1 MTAILY
7 EDAAMLA
14 VDKPAGVLAVRGREG
29 AAEPSLL
36 DELAR
41 ERNEKLFIV
50 HRLDRN
56 TSGIL
61 LFARTA
67 QAHRALNLA
76 FEEGRVEKRYL
87 ALVKG
92 VPEQSELRVEV
103 PLIAARRGK
112 SRPAKAGELG
122 KEALTIFKVLERF
135 NGFALLEAVPKTGR
149 THQIRVHLRYAGF
162 PLAVD
167 SQYANVDRLLRGDL
181 GLAPAEEPVLER
193 TPLHAGELVV
203 PHPETGRPLAL
214 HSPLP
219 KDLEAALAVLRA
231 AAVDLKKSR

>member
-1 MTAILY
+1 MTNILFD
-7 EDAAMLA
+7 DAAMLA
-14 VDKPAGVLAVRGREG
+14 VDKPAGVLAVRGHEG
-29 AAEPSLL
+29 EAEPSLL
-36 DELAR
+36 DELSK
-41 ERNEKLFIV
+41 ERKEKLLIV

-92 VPEQSELRVEV
+92 VPEQSELKVEV

-122 KEALTIFKVLERF
+122 KEALTLFKVLERF
-135 NGFALLEAVPKTGR
+135 QGFALLEACPKTGR
-149 THQIRVHLRYAGF
+149 THQIRVHLRYIGF

-167 SQYANVDRLLRGDL
+167 PQYANVDRLLRGDL
-181 GLAPAEEPVLER
+181 GLTPAEEPVLER
-193 TPLHAGELVV
+193 TPLHAGELTV
-203 PHPETGRPLAL
+203 PHPTTGQPLAI

-219 KDLEAALAVLRA
+219 ADLEAALALPRGLR
-231 AAVDLKKSR
+231 K